1 MLIEPVSGTNVILI
15 ELSIRRISEEA
26 DIIDSKLQVRFKVK
40 I

>member
-1 MLIEPVSGTNVILI
+1 VILI

-26 DIIDSKLQVRFKVK
+26 DVIDSKLQVGFKVK